1 MKSLIITT
9 LISSIAFASSIAVKD
24 PYVRVM
30 PPGASASAGFV
41 TFKNS
46 SNKDVKI
53 IAAKAEFAGTTELHT
68 HEIKEG
74 IMQMRKVDSMTIPAN
89 GELVLKPHGKHL
101 MFFDLQKS
109 LKANDKVKINFK
121 LSNGESL
128 DTTFEARE
136 LKKKH

>member
-1 MKSLIITT
+1 MKSLIIAT
-9 LISSIAFASSIAVKD
+9 LVSSIAYASSIAVKD
-24 PYVRVM
+24 SYVRVM

-74 IMQMRKVDSMTIPAN
+74 IMQMRKVDSMTIPHF
-89 GELVLKPHGKHL
+89 K
-101 MFFDLQKS
+101 FFSSESSSKWKLGSQNNLQS
-109 LKANDKVKINFK
+109 LLGLC
-121 LSNGESL
+121 LSFFP
-128 DTTFEARE
+128 T
-136 LKKKH
+136 